1 MTTDREKLEKMQAEL
16 MSSEEKSYDRMK
28 KENVL
33 DKLIASCFKRTGEL
47 SKQII
52 IPLYEHDGDFLK
64 KTLKNLG
71 YDATYEERYNDRFKK
86 NCCIVRLSAKREQE

>member
-1 MTTDREKLEKMQAEL
+1 MTDFEKLQEIRREL
-16 MSSEEKSYDRMK
+16 LSKESHTIR

-33 DKLIASCFKRTGEL
+33 HRLISGTYRKTGEL
-47 SKQII
+47 WSLQI
-52 IPLYEHDGDFLK
+52 IPLEGYDIDFLK